1 MHPRS
6 SHQADPA
13 SVENRPRI
21 DLYRRIV
28 KAKLFIDSN
37 FHETID
43 VDDIAD
49 EASYSKFHFI
59 RTFREI
65 YGKTPH
71 QYLIEVRVEHAK
83 KLLADGR
90 NVTDACMRVGFDSMG
105 SFAALFKRRTG
116 STPSQYRLAK
126 LLRRQQMLD
135 QPLEFIPGCIIE
147 QANARK

>member
-1 MHPRS
+1 MS
-6 SHQADPA
+6 
-13 SVENRPRI
+13 ENLPRI

-28 KAKLFIDSN
+28 KAKLFIDRN
-37 FHETID
+37 FHEPID
-43 VDDIAD
+43 VNDIAD

-83 KLLADGR
+83 ELLADGH
-90 NVTDACMRVGFDSMG
+90 NVTDACMAVGFDSMG
-105 SFAALFKRRTG
+105 SFTALFKRRTG

-126 LLRRQQMLD
+126 TRRKQQMLD
-135 QPLEFIPGCIIE
+135 QPLLFIPGCIIE
-147 QANARK
+147 QANATK